1 MTSELIE
8 CPYCAEEI
16 KSTAIKC
23 KHCGSDLEGAGQA
36 PKAVADGP
44 GEVYRFKNTDVQ
56 LAASEEIL
64 LEVEGGMR
72 ALDRG
77 LPPFGYYVLRH
88 RSNML
93 LTTKRIVILNKKTR
107 DVDTTTLPLS
117 GISTVSV
124 KSNYGALQMV
134 VALMGMFFC
143 AMMMVVVLGADPV
156 NEVAVTFGERFLYAA
171 LILPC
176 FLFSLFLF
184 VHRASTTIQIESTGG
199 SKTVYGISGSK
210 QKNRITNAIDQLN
223 ALRMN
228 A

>member
-64 LEVEGGMR
+64 LEVDGGPR
-72 ALDRG
+72 SLSSG
-77 LPPFGYYVLRH
+77 FVSSLGWYYLWKH

-93 LTTKRIVILNKKTR
+93 VTTKRIVILSKKTR
-107 DVDTTTLPLS
+107 DVDTKTLALS
-117 GISTVSV
+117 GISSISV
-124 KSNYGALQMV
+124 QSDYGATKMIGAVLGMV
-134 VALMGMFFC
+134 ISASI
-143 AMMMVVVLGADPV
+143 VLGAFSQDSAE
-156 NEVAVTFGERFLYAA
+156 EVAGMLPLVIVMAMPIFLM
-171 LILPC
+171 
-176 FLFSLFLF
+176 SLVAFI
-184 VHRASTTIQIESTGG
+184 HRASTTIQIESTGG